1 MDITNRLKPIEAI
14 KIDSIEH
21 LLSIIVEENQ
31 MGDKWFRGQA
41 DIDFALLPS
50 VIRIAQVIRDQF
62 GRRVKPYPLK
72 IFSTHGDECVIP
84 DGIYIHTFINL
95 LKSKNLYN
103 ESMSYIETLC
113 LAQHY
118 GVRTRLLDWTTDA
131 VVALFFALDQREEG
145 KSAGFYILDPA
156 KFNESTCSEKRVY
169 NVENVP
175 IPEIF
180 PVAFYG
186 PENDMRMCRQ
196 SGNFTIHGQMVWPI
210 DYLYNAKEF
219 LKRIEIPNSVCHD
232 LQNIL
237 SGLGVTKKSI
247 YVMDDEKDQIAL
259 EAGTLTE
266 NRFNEQLEKWTKEW
280 EKDSDKGIERHVYFS
295 LKN

>member
-1 MDITNRLKPIEAI
+1 M
-14 KIDSIEH
+14 
-21 LLSIIVEENQ
+21 
-31 MGDKWFRGQA
+31 
-41 DIDFALLPS
+41 
-50 VIRIAQVIRDQF
+50 
-62 GRRVKPYPLK
+62 
-72 IFSTHGDECVIP
+72 FSTALWRKNKAFGLDYGCCC
-84 DGIYIHTFINL
+84 GIIFCSRSERRRKI
-95 LKSKNLYN
+95 SGILYF
-103 ESMSYIETLC
+103 
-113 LAQHY
+113 
-118 GVRTRLLDWTTDA
+118 GPV
-131 VVALFFALDQREEG
+131 
-145 KSAGFYILDPA
+145 

-175 IPEIF
+175 ISEMF

-186 PENDMRMCRQ
+186 PKNDMRMCRQ